1 MRHICVLF
9 VLSWVVLF
17 PCSCGMKPSAGD
29 VAAMVDGRKIY
40 RADLEKYFQNTVGSN
55 QPLGQEHDAKN

>member
-1 MRHICVLF
+1 
-9 VLSWVVLF
+9 
-17 PCSCGMKPSAGD
+17 MKPSAGD